1 MEYRHAVLKIQYIVS
16 KSRYHVLRF
25 YKNNNRK
32 HSISNACG
40 CFEMVEATGVEPVS
54 EKKAV
59 RVSPG
64 AVHLLKFP
72 QCERVHTLD
81 TLVAS

>member
-1 MEYRHAVLKIQYIVS
+1 MEYRHAALKIQYIVS
-16 KSRYHVLRF
+16 KSHYNVLRFVLRF

-54 EKKAV
+54 
-59 RVSPG
+59 
-64 AVHLLKFP
+64 
-72 QCERVHTLD
+72 
-81 TLVAS
+81 